1 MDVNFKVRILS
12 GVFSVNTIVTV
23 FGVKLKTIPKTVVV
37 FLQAFLSA
45 SARSRR
51 LNCPRV
57 EADVAYFNSLQREA
71 GDYTCTSRGDN
82 SFISIH
88 SSAMPETNIAFKL
101 NRIYQIS
108 IHSSAMPETRLQYK
122 TCLIRCISIHSSA
135 MPETSFIAFLLSS
148 I

>member
-57 EADVAYFNSLQREA
+57 EADVAYFNPLQREA
-71 GDYTCTSRGDN
+71 GDTIPLPAGYMPAYFNPLQREAGDFKIFIFN
-82 SFISIH
+82 QLAWNISIH
-88 SSAMPETNIAFKL
+88 SSAK
-101 NRIYQIS
+101 
-108 IHSSAMPETRLQYK
+108 PETRK
-122 TCLIRCISIHSSA
+122 IIRR
-135 MPETSFIAFLLSS
+135 
-148 I
+148 

>member
-1 MDVNFKVRILS
+1 MS

-88 SSAMPETNIAFKL
+88 SSAMPET
-101 NRIYQIS
+101 
-108 IHSSAMPETRLQYK
+108 RLKYK

-135 MPETSFIAFLLSS
+135 KPETLSYEDTKRRFEISIHSSAMPETSFIAILLSS

>member
-1 MDVNFKVRILS
+1 MS

-51 LNCPRV
+51 RNCPRV

-71 GDYTCTSRGDN
+71 GDFIRQSIKTDVISNFNPLQREAGDAD
-82 SFISIH
+82 SWL
-88 SSAMPETNIAFKL
+88 KL
-101 NRIYQIS
+101 
-108 IHSSAMPETRLQYK
+108 PL
-122 TCLIRCISIHSSA
+122 
-135 MPETSFIAFLLSS
+135 
-148 I
+148 